1 MTRRMLWR
9 LEHLSLAQL
18 AELSAAATAEQH
30 RRAMEIWGVAES
42 TLTPEPAP
50 NTIAVEVNTRKV
62 IRYYVYFTVD
72 SQT

>member
-1 MTRRMLWR
+1 MTRHMLRR

-18 AELSAAATAEQH
+18 AELSAEATAEQH
-30 RRAMEIWGVAES
+30 RRATEVWGVAES
-42 TLTPEPAP
+42 ELTPEPAP

-62 IRYYVYFTVD
+62 IRYYVHFTVD